1 MFKKKKKN
9 KVNPEWAERG
19 RHSQKQTEQ
28 HNVWLT
34 AKWNKWHDVDDYC
47 ILVTQNTN
55 KEVEKKTWIEIIPRL
70 SHFSL
75 HNRKDDSS
83 EGYFS
88 RHTKH
93 ANMFDANLLA
103 WQPKLLADL
112 FNLWL

>member
-1 MFKKKKKN
+1 MGRKRKTLTKTD
-9 KVNPEWAERG
+9 WATQCLAY
-19 RHSQKQTEQ
+19 SQVKQMT
-28 HNVWLT
+28 WCT
-34 AKWNKWHDVDDYC
+34 VDDYC